1 MNTNFNDYRYSKK
14 SGDVIQLIINHR
26 SNLGTFSA
34 TLLSKFTFRHEL
46 GTSVLKLP
54 LLSIVSVIL
63 LGSCAVE
70 TEKLSPTEA
79 VAPETV
85 APAENAVEAKPEKS
99 ELPPIEAKT
108 AIDPDVMYLLL
119 AAELATQRQQYG
131 LAYEAYMELTKRVKD
146 PKFAE
151 QAAKMALQIKD
162 SRKTTDAVSAWMNQE
177 PKSVTA
183 KKVAALNALR
193 GNDKK
198 AAVKE
203 LNALLSAEPENFEN
217 ALLELS
223 SILQKEG
230 KEKFVYDTLE
240 TLSTKTTSN
249 KPVIYFVQSLLAM
262 QMKNNTQ
269 AEKKIEQTLALQ
281 PDWEHPLVIQSQ
293 LAVMAND
300 LARAKTLLNAAILKH
315 PNNPAFKKLLA
326 QTLIKTT
333 KYEAAAELYQ
343 SLITQIPKDGENY
356 IALAL
361 INLQLNRDANAET
374 ILKTLAE
381 QPEWNS
387 QANFYLGKLEEK
399 RNNITAAIAL
409 FDKVKEGGFELD
421 AGVSAI
427 NLLAKDRK
435 YADIDARLEKLVKKF
450 PAQKLRFVLMQA
462 SLYNQQNQAEKA
474 FSLLSETLLQLPD
487 EKDLLYTRALVAEHL
502 GKLDVMELDLKKILA
517 KEANNA
523 EALNALGYTL
533 LSDDKRYHEA
543 EKYLQRAIKLQPNE
557 PAIMDSFGWLQ
568 FKLGNYS
575 QAAKYLQAAY
585 EKQNSGEIAAHLCE
599 VLWTMNKK
607 EDAQK
612 LFDEALKVAPDDA
625 DLLDFKKRFLE

>member
-1 MNTNFNDYRYSKK
+1 M
-14 SGDVIQLIINHR
+14 
-26 SNLGTFSA
+26 FSA
-34 TLLSKFTFRHEL
+34 TLLNKFTYRHEL
-46 GTSVLKLP
+46 GISVLKLP
-54 LLSIVSVIL
+54 FLSVISIIL

-70 TEKLSPTEA
+70 TEKPS
-79 VAPETV
+79 
-85 APAENAVEAKPEKS
+85 PAEVVTPQKVSFVEASTEVKLEKS
-99 ELPPIEAKT
+99 GLPPLEAKT
-108 AIDPDVMYLLL
+108 AIDPDVMYLML
-119 AAELATQRQQYG
+119 AAELAMQRQQFG
-131 LAYEAYMELTKRVKD
+131 LAYEAYMELAKRVKD
-146 PKFAE
+146 QRFAE

-177 PKSVTA
+177 PKNVTA

-198 AAVKE
+198 IAAKE
-203 LNALLSAEPENFEN
+203 LNALLTTEPDNFEN

-223 SILQKEG
+223 NILQKEG

-240 TLSTKTTSN
+240 VLATKTTSS
-249 KPVIYFVQSLLAM
+249 KPIIYFVQSLLSI
-262 QMKNNTQ
+262 QMKNNVQ
-269 AEKKIEQTLALQ
+269 AEKKIEQTLILK
-281 PDWEHPLVIQSQ
+281 PDWEHPLLIQAQ
-293 LAVMAND
+293 LALMANNF
-300 LARAKTLLNAAILKH
+300 LGAKTLLNTAILKH

-326 QTLIKTT
+326 QMLIKTT
-333 KYEAAAELYQ
+333 EYEAAAELYQ
-343 SLITQIPKDGENY
+343 TLITQTPSDGENY

-361 INLQLNRDANAET
+361 INLQLNRDTNAET

-381 QPEWNS
+381 KAEWAS
-387 QANFYLGKLEEK
+387 QANFYLGKIEEK
-399 RNNITAAIAL
+399 RNNTEAAVVM
-409 FDKVKEGGFELD
+409 FDKVKDGGFELD
-421 AGVSAI
+421 AGVSII

-435 YADIDARLEKLVKKF
+435 YADIDLRLDVLVKKF

-474 FSLLSETLLQLPD
+474 FSLLSETLLQMPD

-502 GKLDVMELDLKKILA
+502 GKLDLLESDLKRILT
-517 KEANNA
+517 KDANNS

-533 LSDDKRYHEA
+533 LSDKKRIAEA

-557 PAIMDSFGWLQ
+557 PVIMDSFGWLQ
-568 FKLGNYS
+568 FKLGNYL
-575 QAAKYLQAAY
+575 QAVKYLQLAY

-599 VLWTMNKK
+599 VLWMMNKK

-612 LFDEALKVAPDDA
+612 LLDEALKASPDDT

>member
-1 MNTNFNDYRYSKK
+1 
-14 SGDVIQLIINHR
+14 
-26 SNLGTFSA
+26 
-34 TLLSKFTFRHEL
+34 
-46 GTSVLKLP
+46 VLKLP

-70 TEKLSPTEA
+70 PEKTEPTKAVATEKVTSE
-79 VAPETV
+79 V
-85 APAENAVEAKPEKS
+85 KPEKS
-99 ELPPIEAKT
+99 DLPPLEAKT

-119 AAELATQRQQYG
+119 AAEVATQRQQYS

-151 QAAKMALQIKD
+151 LAAKMALQIKD
-162 SRKTTDAVSAWMNQE
+162 SRKTNDAVSAWMNQE
-177 PKSVTA
+177 PKNVTA

-193 GNDKK
+193 GNNKK

-203 LNALLSAEPENFEN
+203 LNTLLTAEPENFEN

-230 KEKFVYDTLE
+230 KEKFVYDALE
-240 TLSTKTTSN
+240 TLSAKMTSN

-262 QMKNNTQ
+262 QMKNNAQ

-293 LAVMAND
+293 LAIMAND
-300 LARAKTLLNAAILKH
+300 LARAKTLLNTAILKH

-333 KYEAAAELYQ
+333 EYEAAAEQYQ
-343 SLITQIPKDGENY
+343 SLVTQNPKDGENY

-381 QPEWNS
+381 QAEWTS
-387 QANFYLGKLEEK
+387 QANFYLGKIEEK
-399 RNNITAAIAL
+399 RNNATAAIAL
-409 FDKVKEGGFELD
+409 FDKVTDTSFSLD

-427 NLLAKDRK
+427 NLLAKDKK
-435 YADIDARLEKLVKKF
+435 YAEIDARLDVLVKKF

-474 FSLLSETLLQLPD
+474 FALLSSTLFEMPE

-502 GKLDVMELDLKKILA
+502 GKLDVMESDLKKILA
-517 KEANNA
+517 KEPNNA

-533 LSDDKRYHEA
+533 LNDEKRYREA
-543 EKYLQRAIKLQPNE
+543 EKYLQKAIKLQPDE

-568 FKLGNYS
+568 FKLGNHT
-575 QAAKYLQAAY
+575 QAAKYLQSAY
-585 EKQNSGEIAAHLCE
+585 EKLNSGEIAAHLCE
-599 VLWTMNKK
+599 VLWAMNKK

-612 LFDEALKVAPDDA
+612 LFDEALKVSPEDV
-625 DLLDFKKRFLE
+625 DLLNFKKRFLE

>member
-1 MNTNFNDYRYSKK
+1 M
-14 SGDVIQLIINHR
+14 
-26 SNLGTFSA
+26 
-34 TLLSKFTFRHEL
+34 
-46 GTSVLKLP
+46 LKLP
-54 LLSIVSVIL
+54 FLSFISVIL

-70 TEKLSPTEA
+70 PEKIEPKEVATSESAMPSQVSTESKPT
-79 VAPETV
+79 
-85 APAENAVEAKPEKS
+85 KS
-99 ELPPIEAKT
+99 ELPPVEAKT

-119 AAELATQRQQYG
+119 AAELAVQRQQYG
-131 LAYEAYMELTKRVKD
+131 LAYEAYMELTKRVND

-151 QAAKMALQIKD
+151 LAAKMALQIKD

-177 PKSVTA
+177 PKNVTA

-203 LNALLSAEPENFEN
+203 LNLLLTAEPENFEN

-230 KEKFVYDTLE
+230 KEKFVYETLE

-293 LAVMAND
+293 LAIMAND
-300 LARAKTLLNAAILKH
+300 LPRAKTLLNVAILKY
-315 PNNPAFKKLLA
+315 PNNPVFKKLLA

-333 KYEAAAELYQ
+333 EYEAAADLYQ
-343 SLITQIPKDGENY
+343 SLITQNAKDGENY

-361 INLQLNRDANAET
+361 INLQLNRDTNAET

-381 QPEWNS
+381 QAEWAS
-387 QANFYLGKLEEK
+387 QVNFYLGKIEEK
-399 RNNITAAIAL
+399 RNNTASAVAL
-409 FDKVKEGGFELD
+409 FDKVKDSSFELD

-427 NLLAKDRK
+427 NLLAKERK
-435 YADIDARLEKLVKKF
+435 YNDIDQRLEKLVKKF
-450 PAQKLRFVLMQA
+450 PTQKLRFVLMQA
-462 SLYNQQNQAEKA
+462 SLYNQQNQTEKA
-474 FSLLSETLLQLPD
+474 FSLLSATLLQMPD

-502 GKLDVMELDLKKILA
+502 GKSDVLESDLKKILS
-517 KEANNA
+517 KYPNDA

-533 LSDDKRYHEA
+533 LGDAKRYHEA
-543 EKYLQRAIKLQPNE
+543 EKYLQKAIKLQPNE

-575 QAAKYLQAAY
+575 QATKYLQAAY

-607 EDAQK
+607 EEAQK
-612 LFDEALKVAPDDA
+612 LFDEALKAAPEDA

>member
-1 MNTNFNDYRYSKK
+1 
-14 SGDVIQLIINHR
+14 
-26 SNLGTFSA
+26 
-34 TLLSKFTFRHEL
+34 
-46 GTSVLKLP
+46 VLKLP

-70 TEKLSPTEA
+70 PEKTEPTKAVATEKVTSE
-79 VAPETV
+79 V
-85 APAENAVEAKPEKS
+85 KPEKS
-99 ELPPIEAKT
+99 DLPPLEAKT

-119 AAELATQRQQYG
+119 AAEVATQRQQYS

-151 QAAKMALQIKD
+151 LAAKMALQIKD
-162 SRKTTDAVSAWMNQE
+162 SRKTNDAVSAWMNQE
-177 PKSVTA
+177 PKNVTA

-193 GNDKK
+193 GNNKK

-203 LNALLSAEPENFEN
+203 LNTLLTAEPENFEN

-230 KEKFVYDTLE
+230 KEKFVYDALE
-240 TLSTKTTSN
+240 TLSAKMTSN

-262 QMKNNTQ
+262 QMKNNAQ

-293 LAVMAND
+293 LAIMAND
-300 LARAKTLLNAAILKH
+300 LARAKTLLNTAILKH

-333 KYEAAAELYQ
+333 EYEAAAEQYQ
-343 SLITQIPKDGENY
+343 SLVTQNPKDGENY

-381 QPEWNS
+381 QAEWTS
-387 QANFYLGKLEEK
+387 QANFYLGKIEEK
-399 RNNITAAIAL
+399 RNNATAAIAL
-409 FDKVKEGGFELD
+409 FDKVTDTSFSLD

-427 NLLAKDRK
+427 NLLAKDKK
-435 YADIDARLEKLVKKF
+435 YAEIDARLDVLVKKF

-474 FSLLSETLLQLPD
+474 FALLSSTLFEMPE

-502 GKLDVMELDLKKILA
+502 GKLDVMESDLKKILA
-517 KEANNA
+517 KEPNNA

-533 LSDDKRYHEA
+533 LNDEKRYREA
-543 EKYLQRAIKLQPNE
+543 EKYLQKAIKLQPDE
-557 PAIMDSFGWLQ
+557 SAIMDSFGWLQ
-568 FKLGNYS
+568 FKLGNHT
-575 QAAKYLQAAY
+575 QAAKYLQSAY
-585 EKQNSGEIAAHLCE
+585 EKLNSGEIAAHLCE
-599 VLWTMNKK
+599 VLWAMNKK

-612 LFDEALKVAPDDA
+612 LFDEALKVSPEDV
-625 DLLDFKKRFLE
+625 DLLNFKKRFLE

>member
-1 MNTNFNDYRYSKK
+1 M
-14 SGDVIQLIINHR
+14 
-26 SNLGTFSA
+26 
-34 TLLSKFTFRHEL
+34 
-46 GTSVLKLP
+46 LKLP
-54 LLSIVSVIL
+54 LLSVISVIL

-70 TEKLSPTEA
+70 PEKIENTET
-79 VAPETV
+79 VAPETITLQS
-85 APAENAVEAKPEKS
+85 EKIETPKS
-99 ELPPIEAKT
+99 DLPPLEAKT

-162 SRKTTDAVSAWMNQE
+162 SRKTTDAISAWMNQE
-177 PKSVTA
+177 PKNVTA

-193 GNDKK
+193 GKDKK

-240 TLSTKTTSN
+240 TLSAKTTSN
-249 KPVIYFVQSLLAM
+249 KPVIYFVQALLSM

-269 AEKKIEQTLALQ
+269 AENKIEQTLALQ
-281 PDWEHPLVIQSQ
+281 PDWEHPLLIQAQ
-293 LAVMAND
+293 LAVITND
-300 LARAKTLLNAAILKH
+300 LVRAKILLNSALLKH
-315 PNNPAFKKLLA
+315 PNNLTFKKLLA
-326 QTLIKTT
+326 QTLIKTSE
-333 KYEAAAELYQ
+333 YDAAADIYQ
-343 SLITQIPKDGENY
+343 SLVTQSPKDGENY

-381 QPEWNS
+381 QSEWTS
-387 QANFYLGKLEEK
+387 QANFYLGKIEEK
-399 RNNITAAIAL
+399 HNNSVAAIAL
-409 FDKVKEGGFELD
+409 FDKVTDTSFSLD
-421 AGVSAI
+421 AGISAI
-427 NLLAKDRK
+427 NLLAKDKK
-435 YADIDARLEKLVKKF
+435 YADIDARLEILVKKF
-450 PAQKLRFVLMQA
+450 PAQKLRFVLMQ
-462 SLYNQQNQAEKA
+462 SGLYNQQNQVEKA
-474 FSLLSETLLQLPD
+474 FDLLSETLLQMPD

-502 GKLDVMELDLKKILA
+502 GKLDVLESDLKKVLA
-517 KEANNA
+517 KDPNNA
-523 EALNALGYTL
+523 ESLNALGYTL
-533 LSDDKRYHEA
+533 LSDSKRYHEA

-568 FKLGNYS
+568 FKLGNYP
-575 QAAKYLQAAY
+575 QAAKYLQSAY

-599 VLWTMNKK
+599 VLWEMNKK

-612 LFDEALKVAPDDA
+612 LFDEALKTSPDDA
-625 DLLDFKKRFLE
+625 DLLNFKKRFLE

>member
-1 MNTNFNDYRYSKK
+1 M
-14 SGDVIQLIINHR
+14 
-26 SNLGTFSA
+26 
-34 TLLSKFTFRHEL
+34 
-46 GTSVLKLP
+46 LKLP
-54 LLSIVSVIL
+54 LLSFLSIIL

-70 TEKLSPTEA
+70 PEKIEPTEA
-79 VAPETV
+79 AAETV
-85 APAENAVEAKPEKS
+85 VPEVKTEKS
-99 ELPPIEAKT
+99 DLPPLEAKT

-151 QAAKMALQIKD
+151 QAAKLALQIKD
-162 SRKTTDAVSAWMNQE
+162 SRKTNDAVSAWMNQE
-177 PKSVTA
+177 PKNVTA

-203 LNALLSAEPENFEN
+203 LSTLLAAEPENFQN

-240 TLSTKTTSN
+240 ALSAKTTSN

-262 QMKNNTQ
+262 QMKNNAQ

-281 PDWEHPLVIQSQ
+281 PDWEHPLLIQAQ
-293 LAVMAND
+293 LAIMAND
-300 LARAKTLLNAAILKH
+300 LNHAKTLLNSAILKH
-315 PNNPAFKKLLA
+315 PNNATFKKLLA
-326 QTLIKTT
+326 QTLIKTSE
-333 KYEAAAELYQ
+333 YEAAAQQYQ
-343 SLITQIPKDGENY
+343 ALISQNPKDGENY

-361 INLQLNRDANAET
+361 INLQLNRESNAET

-381 QPEWNS
+381 QADWTSP
-387 QANFYLGKLEEK
+387 ANFYLGKIEEK
-399 RNNITAAIAL
+399 RGNTDAAIAL
-409 FDKVKEGGFELD
+409 FDKVND
-421 AGVSAI
+421 ANFSLEAGMSTI
-427 NLLAKDRK
+427 NLLAKARK
-435 YADIDARLEKLVKKF
+435 FDEVEKRLNLLLQKF
-450 PAQKLRFVLMQA
+450 PEQKLRITLMQA

-474 FSLLSETLLQLPD
+474 FALLSSALLEMPE
-487 EKDLLYTRALVAEHL
+487 EKDLLYTRALIAEHL
-502 GKLDVMELDLKKILA
+502 GKIDVMEADLKKILA
-517 KEANNA
+517 KEPNNA

-533 LSDDKRYHEA
+533 LNDEKRYREA
-543 EKYLQRAIKLQPNE
+543 EKYLQKAIKLQPNE

-568 FKLGNYS
+568 FKLGNHA

-585 EKQNSGEIAAHLCE
+585 EKLNSGEIAAHLCE

-612 LFDEALKVAPDDA
+612 FFDEAIKNAPDDA
-625 DLLDFKKRFLE
+625 DLLNFKKRFLE